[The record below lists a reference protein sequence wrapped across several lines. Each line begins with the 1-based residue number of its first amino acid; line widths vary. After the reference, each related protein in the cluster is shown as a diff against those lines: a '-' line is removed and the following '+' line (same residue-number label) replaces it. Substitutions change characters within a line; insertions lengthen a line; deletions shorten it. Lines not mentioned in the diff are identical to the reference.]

1 MELVFDKVEG
11 FVKSWKVKG
20 KDLVEPSFGIR
31 PNFWRAPIDND
42 YGNNAP
48 VRTLQFKT
56 PEKPEQVSVSKQE
69 NGTVLIA
76 LKGRGVR
83 ASENYTVYPDGTL
96 SISVSTAPGTD
107 KNVEIPRLGFRFR
120 LADSAFRYFGRGP
133 VENYWDRNSGT
144 FKRIWESS
152 ADKEYYPYVRPQ
164 ECGHHTDTEWLSVG
178 GFTVVRGAEPFE
190 FNALRLSVEDLD
202 GGEQKTQTHLCDVTP
217 RDFTEVCID
226 YKMSGVGGY
235 DSWGSRP
242 EKARTL
248 WSTESYSY
256 NFTLTPDKP
265 SKAARYE

>member
-1 MELVFDKVEG
+1 M
-11 FVKSWKVKG
+11 
-20 KDLVEPSFGIR
+20 
-31 PNFWRAPIDND
+31 
-42 YGNNAP
+42 
-48 VRTLQFKT
+48 
-56 PEKPEQVSVSKQE
+56 
-69 NGTVLIA
+69 
-76 LKGRGVR
+76 
-83 ASENYTVYPDGTL
+83 
-96 SISVSTAPGTD
+96 
-107 KNVEIPRLGFRFR
+107 EIPRLGFRFR

-190 FNALRLSVEDLD
+190 FNALRMSIEDLD

-256 NFTLTPDKP
+256 NFTLALDKP